1 MNSSTGAHPQSSS
14 SSTFSSATVP
24 AVSVRNIVKRF
35 GDFQALSG
43 VSLDIR
49 QGELFSLL
57 GPSGCGK
64 TTLLRIIAG
73 LDWPTAGE
81 VEIDGVDTLP
91 VPAHL
96 RPVNTVFQSYALFP
110 HLSVRDNVSFG
121 LRMKEVPEAE
131 VKKRVNNVMEMVQ
144 IEALADRK
152 PSQLSGGQQ
161 QRVALARAVVNEP
174 KVLLLDEPLGALDLK
189 LRKQLQVELLA
200 LQRRLGITFIFVT
213 HDQEEALALSDR
225 IAVFNKG
232 LIEQVGDVESLYEF
246 PRTRFAS
253 CFLGTSN
260 LIDAKLI
267 SEDGNSARV
276 STLFGDLTVDL
287 TSQPVHPS
295 GRKELTLA
303 LRPEKVLLQRNGSG
317 DMPNCVKARVQEL
330 LYIGS
335 ETHYILEAAG
345 KNISAE
351 LMNTQMG
358 SQGFE
363 AGQEISL
370 SMPPSALVVLDD

>member
-1 MNSSTGAHPQSSS
+1 MST
-14 SSTFSSATVP
+14 SAASHSEDSAAARP
-24 AVSVRNIVKRF
+24 AVSVRNVVKRF

-73 LDWPTAGE
+73 LDWPTEGE
-81 VEIDGVDTLP
+81 VEIDGIDTLP

-110 HLSVRDNVSFG
+110 HLSVRDNISFG

-131 VKKRVNNVMEMVQ
+131 VKKRVDRIMEMVQ
-144 IEALADRK
+144 IESLADRK

-232 LIEQVGDVESLYEF
+232 LIEQVGDVESLYEY

-260 LIDAKLI
+260 LIEAEVV
-267 SEDGNSARV
+267 SEDGTSAQV
-276 STLFGDLTVDL
+276 ATAFGDLIVDL
-287 TSQPVHPS
+287 SRQPVRPA
-295 GRKELTLA
+295 GRKKITLA
-303 LRPEKVLLQRNGSG
+303 LRPEKVVLHRNGEAGQNSIQ
-317 DMPNCVKARVQEL
+317 ARVHEL

-345 KNISAE
+345 KNLSAE
-351 LMNTQMG
+351 LMNTQTG

-363 AGQEISL
+363 AGQQISL
-370 SMPPSALVVLDD
+370 SMPPAALVVLDD